1 MREESKALRERRA
14 KARKER
20 EMLAVRKP
28 DNRKAQLEMDRRRT
42 EKLILKQ
49 EMYMRCKERERSFC
63 CRAAQATKSDQ

>member
-20 EMLAVRKP
+20 EIKLAVRKP

-42 EKLILKQ
+42 EKLI
-49 EMYMRCKERERSFC
+49 
-63 CRAAQATKSDQ
+63 